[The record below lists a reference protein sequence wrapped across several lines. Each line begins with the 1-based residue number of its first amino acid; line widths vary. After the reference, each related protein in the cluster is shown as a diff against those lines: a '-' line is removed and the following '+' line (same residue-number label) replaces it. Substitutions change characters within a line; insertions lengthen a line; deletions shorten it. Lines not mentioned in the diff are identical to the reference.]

1 MFVNL
6 IKNKLIN
13 KINIKKYNDLCEFN
27 ISNNFYNLKQNS
39 YSIDE
44 LKELGIKVFGKNI
57 KISKFVNIYNPTNL
71 ILHDNIRIDDFTIL
85 SCKGSIEIFNNV
97 HISTHCFITSST
109 KIIIG
114 KYSGISSG
122 TKVFGSSDDYSGN
135 FLTGPTIPSKYLN
148 VQNGDIIIKNHVVIG
163 SNSVIMPNITIEE
176 GTAIGVNS
184 FINKN
189 TDEWKIYAG
198 SPIKFIKNREKN
210 CLKLQKLLELNN

>member
-1 MFVNL
+1 M
-6 IKNKLIN
+6 
-13 KINIKKYNDLCEFN
+13 
-27 ISNNFYNLKQNS
+27 Q

-44 LKELGIKVFGKNI
+44 LKELGITVYGKNI

-85 SCKGSIEIFNNV
+85 SCKGIIEIFNYV
-97 HISTHCFITSST
+97 HISAQSFLSSST

-114 KYSGISSG
+114 NYSSLSVG

-135 FLTGPTIPSKYLN
+135 FLINPTIPYKYLN
-148 VQNGDIIIKNHVVIG
+148 VTNGDIIIKNNVVIG

-176 GTAIGVNS
+176 GTAIGANS

-210 CLKLQKLLELNN
+210 CLKLQGLLEILKF